1 MNELVTQ
8 SSGLIP
14 ATTSASLE
22 AIKSNFGI
30 IQEAQ
35 RSVLIRDTHFG
46 VIPGTKGKPSLLKPG
61 ADVLCALFHLSPSY
75 EIEKESLG
83 NGHREYQVTCT
94 LHGPSG
100 NVLGQGVGSSSTMEP
115 KYRYRKAEQ
124 TCPECGSKTI
134 IKGKQEYGGGW
145 LCYKAKGGCGAKFN
159 NGDERIENQDMG
171 RIEHPD
177 PAEYYNT
184 CLKMASKR
192 SFVSAVLT
200 VTGASAVFTQDV
212 EDMRGNI
219 IDADYEESI
228 PAPSIDD
235 LLSDIAA
242 ACNIT
247 TAEDFAPMKSFLELS
262 AKTQKKDFFEFC
274 EATAANIQNGNFE
287 KAYKAY
293 YKKQETTSKKE
304 TAQTKETI
312 ESKAKPTNKEET
324 PDIMPAQEDG
334 FNFSE
339 KDTLINKIGQEMHR
353 LNIAKL
359 PSDLAKIYGDDPVFV
374 EDVQDLKSIFN
385 TIKARS

>member
-35 RSVLIRDTHFG
+35 RSVLILNTHFG
-46 VIPGTKGKPSLLKPG
+46 VIPGTKGKPSPLKPG
-61 ADVLCALFHLSPSY
+61 ADVLCALFHLSPTY
-75 EIEKESLG
+75 TIEKESLG

-94 LHGPSG
+94 LNGPAG
-100 NVLGQGVGSSSTMEP
+100 NILGQGVGSSSTMEP
-115 KYRYRKAEQ
+115 KYRYRKSEQ
-124 TCPECGSKTI
+124 TCPECGSKAI
-134 IKGKQEYGGGW
+134 IKGKQEFGGGW
-145 LCYKAKGGCGAKFN
+145 LCYKAKGGCGAKFKS
-159 NGDERIENQDMG
+159 GDERIENQDMG

-184 CLKMASKR
+184 CLKMAKKR
-192 SFVSAVLT
+192 AHVDAVLT
-200 VTGASAVFTQDV
+200 VTGASAAFTQDL

-247 TAEDFAPMKSFLELS
+247 TADDFAAMKSFLELS
-262 AKTQKKDFFEFC
+262 AKTQKKDFLEFC

-287 KAYKAY
+287 KAFKAY
-293 YKKQETTSKKE
+293 RKKQAATSKKE
-304 TAQTKETI
+304 PTQAEETI
-312 ESKAKPTNKEET
+312 EAKSEPENKAET
-324 PDIMPAQEDG
+324 LDIMPTQEDG

-339 KDTLINKIGQEMHR
+339 KDTLIHAIGQEMHR
-353 LNIAKL
+353 LNITNL
-359 PSDLAKIYGDDPVFV
+359 PADMAKIYGDDPVFV

-385 TIKARS
+385 TIKERS